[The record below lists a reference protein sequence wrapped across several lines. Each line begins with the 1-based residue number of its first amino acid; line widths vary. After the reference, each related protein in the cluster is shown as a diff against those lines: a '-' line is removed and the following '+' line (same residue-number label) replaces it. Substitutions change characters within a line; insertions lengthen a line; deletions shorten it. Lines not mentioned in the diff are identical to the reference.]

1 MGRNTFDDEDRNLKK
16 HKPKHSRNV
25 RGQGMRVINS
35 YDEDYDYYED
45 DPFDDELEIIDEIFI
60 THTKSTR

>member
-1 MGRNTFDDEDRNLKK
+1 MGRNNFDDEDRNHKK

-35 YDEDYDYYED
+35 YDEEYDEYD
-45 DPFDDELEIIDEIFI
+45 DPFEDEFEVQDEIFI
-60 THTKSTR
+60 THTKNTR

>member
-1 MGRNTFDDEDRNLKK
+1 MGRNIFDDEDRNLKK

-35 YDEDYDYYED
+35 YDEDYYD
-45 DPFDDELEIIDEIFI
+45 DEPFDDEFQIEDEIFI
-60 THTKSTR
+60 THTKNTK

>member
-1 MGRNTFDDEDRNLKK
+1 MGRNTFDDEDRNHKK

-35 YDEDYDYYED
+35 YDEDYYD
-45 DPFDDELEIIDEIFI
+45 DEPFDDEFEIEDEIFI
-60 THTKSTR
+60 THTKNTK

>member
-1 MGRNTFDDEDRNLKK
+1 MGRNNFDDEDRNLKK

-35 YDEDYDYYED
+35 YDEDYYD
-45 DPFDDELEIIDEIFI
+45 DEPFDDELEIDDEIFI
-60 THTKSTR
+60 THTKNTK

>member
-1 MGRNTFDDEDRNLKK
+1 MGRNIFDDEDRNLKK

-35 YDEDYDYYED
+35 YDEDYYD
-45 DPFDDELEIIDEIFI
+45 DEPFDDEFEIEDEIFI
-60 THTKSTR
+60 THTKNTK

>member
-1 MGRNTFDDEDRNLKK
+1 MGRNIFDDEDRNIKR

-35 YDEDYDYYED
+35 YDEDYYD
-45 DPFDDELEIIDEIFI
+45 DEPFDDEFQIEDEIFI
-60 THTKSTR
+60 THTKNTK

>member
-1 MGRNTFDDEDRNLKK
+1 MGRNIFDDEDRNTKK

-35 YDEDYDYYED
+35 YDEDYYDE
-45 DPFDDELEIIDEIFI
+45 PFDDELEIDDEIFI
-60 THTKSTR
+60 THTKNTK